1 MGKPVNIRKKPRKI
15 VEFGPETA
23 AIEQAF
29 EVVQAQIHK
38 LRGLIT
44 GLDRDLHAV
53 VYTLTEAPDGRVD
66 VSEKSGAAAR
76 RVAAEMIA
84 DISIPEDIRRTRR
97 LPGLLA
103 ASPTTLKAIE
113 TLNAAKVEFAD
124 LVAALP
130 KGTDGE
136 RRAAILNRVCPQMH
150 LGHISRTV
158 VTLPKAPDWASFV
171 WVRGG
176 TGNTFMDRE
185 KVLKMLDRHEKY
197 HCRHQTDPASCE
209 AMVAMA
215 RKIIAREPPK
225 QSYVQARPVA
235 PHLRV
240 NLRTGKARLQRHAYL
255 PVFYP
260 RAPATPES
268 FSPGAFLPVTDP
280 ETTARARAPRSD
292 CKREAEPLVHGLH
305 IYRRIVAKPGGA

>member
-1 MGKPVNIRKKPRKI
+1 M
-15 VEFGPETA
+15 
-23 AIEQAF
+23 
-29 EVVQAQIHK
+29 QAQIQK
-38 LRGLIT
+38 VRGLII

-53 VYTLTEAPDGRVD
+53 VYALTEAPDGRVD
-66 VSEKSGAAAR
+66 VSEKSGAVAR
-76 RVAAEMIA
+76 RVAAEMIT

-113 TLNAAKVEFAD
+113 ALNAAKEEFAD

-130 KGTDGE
+130 KGTDGD

-150 LGHISRTV
+150 LGHISRTL
-158 VTLPKAPDWASFV
+158 VTLPKAPEWASFV

-176 TGNTFMDRE
+176 TGNTFMERE
-185 KVLKMLDRHEKY
+185 EVLQMLDRHEKY
-197 HCRHQTDPASCE
+197 RCRHQPDPASCE
-209 AMVAMA
+209 AMVPWRA
-215 RKIIAREPPK
+215 RLSPEPPK

-255 PVFYP
+255 PVFP
-260 RAPATPES
+260 HAPAPPES
-268 FSPGAFLPVTDP
+268 FSPGIPATDP
-280 ETTARARAPRSD
+280 ETTART
-292 CKREAEPLVHGLH
+292 
-305 IYRRIVAKPGGA
+305 GAAQ